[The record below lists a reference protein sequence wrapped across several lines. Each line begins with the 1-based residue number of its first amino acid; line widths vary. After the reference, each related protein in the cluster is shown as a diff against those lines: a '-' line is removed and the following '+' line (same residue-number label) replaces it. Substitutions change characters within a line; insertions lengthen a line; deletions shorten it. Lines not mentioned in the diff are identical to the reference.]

1 MRVYRYCFEMNSR
14 RIMKDIKLYLP
25 LFVLLLAC
33 NSNVFAITTHPL
45 ITVEDACNVAG
56 AHLDYRWDVKTEKD
70 TAPPFV
76 TPVKPTDIAAWP
88 GPGGIIDTNT
98 KRTGREKKWYELTG
112 RVKLVRIEPDG
123 DLHIQLADEK
133 ADASG
138 VNVVIRIPYGEPW
151 CGIRREV
158 FSWTKRKLPFK
169 TRGVNLTLTR
179 NPIITVTGRAFYD
192 AVYAVHGDTTL
203 NVRKRTKSKGHLT
216 PPVTIWEIHP
226 VMNLRVLR
234 DS

>member
-1 MRVYRYCFEMNSR
+1 
-14 RIMKDIKLYLP
+14 MKDIKLYLP
-25 LFVLLLAC
+25 LFVLLLVC
-33 NSNVFAITTHPL
+33 NSNVLAKTTRPL
-45 ITVEDACNVAG
+45 ITVENACNVTG
-56 AHLDYRWDVKTEKD
+56 AHFDYRWDVKTEKD

-76 TPVKPTDIAAWP
+76 TPVKPSDIAAWP
-88 GPGGIIDTNT
+88 GPGGNFDKNT

-138 VNVVIRIPYGEPW
+138 VNVVVRIPYGEPW
-151 CGIRREV
+151 CGIRKEV

-169 TRGVNLTLTR
+169 TRGVKLALTR

-192 AVYAVHGDTTL
+192 AVYGVGGDTTL
-203 NVRKRTKSKGHLT
+203 NERKRTKSKGHLI
-216 PPVTIWEIHP
+216 PSITIWEIHP

-234 DS
+234 TGTIDP